1 MVDYDTASVNTHAS
15 ACDVDEKC
23 DRHHLLSNHLDIEAI
38 INKAFGHFL
47 RDEQKFARIISIV
60 LSLFVFCGKSN
71 KVTKVTIK
79 ARTFLRFFQGAL
91 GSARFSTL
99 STINNECNKRKSW
112 LVSFIDHHRFPFRSH
127 DDTKLS
133 SYFGGS
139 KNREMDGWLDIG
151 VEA

>member
-1 MVDYDTASVNTHAS
+1 M
-15 ACDVDEKC
+15 
-23 DRHHLLSNHLDIEAI
+23 
-38 INKAFGHFL
+38 
-47 RDEQKFARIISIV
+47 
-60 LSLFVFCGKSN
+60 
-71 KVTKVTIK
+71 
-79 ARTFLRFFQGAL
+79 RFFYGAL

-112 LVSFIDHHRFPFRSH
+112 LVSFIDHHRFASRSH

-133 SYFGGS
+133 SSSDSEEEQSPYFGGS